1 MKLKLYVVALLVL
14 MQNSMA
20 QTEPL
25 DVYICAGQSNMAGAG
40 QKEELPADLQAAQ
53 TNVFIFD
60 GTKWSVFEPG
70 PKRVGPEVL
79 FAYTL
84 QRALNKPIGII
95 KHAKGGTNLAKD
107 WNPELS
113 TNLYAALKDKVAAAG
128 KSRKINIKGMIW
140 MQGEND
146 SKFEE
151 MAKVYSQ
158 NLVNLIQTARK
169 DFNSP
174 EMPFVA
180 GRVNP
185 PPAYKFANLVRTA
198 QEKCTVERYSYI
210 NCDDLTTQEGGLHY
224 DTAGLVEMG
233 KRFAQSIQNLK

>member
-1 MKLKLYVVALLVL
+1 MKMKIVAMLALAMNVA
-14 MQNSMA
+14 A
-20 QTEPL
+20 QAAEPL
-25 DVYICAGQSNMAGAG
+25 DVYICAGQSNMVGAG
-40 QKEELPADLQAAQ
+40 QKEELPAELQAAQ
-53 TNVFIFD
+53 TNVFVFD
-60 GTKWSVFEPG
+60 GAKWIVMEPS
-70 PKRVGPEVL
+70 KRVGPEVS

-107 WNPELS
+107 WNPADPKS
-113 TNLYAALKDKVAAAG
+113 LYSQLKQKVDAAG
-128 KSRKINIKGMIW
+128 KAREIRIAGMIW

-146 SKFEE
+146 SRFEE

-158 NLVNLIQTARK
+158 NLANLIQTARK

-174 EMPFVA
+174 ETPFAA

-185 PPAYKFANLVRTA
+185 PPAYKFADLVRTA
-198 QEKCTVERYSYI
+198 QEKCTVERYSCI
-210 NCDDLTTQEGGLHY
+210 NCDELTMQEGNLHY

>member
-1 MKLKLYVVALLVL
+1 MKIIAMLALAMNVA
-14 MQNSMA
+14 A
-20 QTEPL
+20 QAAEPL

-40 QKEELPADLQAAQ
+40 KKTELPAELQAAQ
-53 TNVFIFD
+53 TNVFVFD
-60 GTKWSVFEPG
+60 GKTWRVFEPG
-70 PKRVGPEVL
+70 PKGIGPEVS

-107 WNPELS
+107 WNPAIS

-128 KSRKINIKGMIW
+128 QSRKINIKGMIW

-146 SKFEE
+146 SKYEE
-151 MAKVYSQ
+151 MAKVYAQ
-158 NLVNLIQTARK
+158 NLTDFIQTARK

-185 PPAYKFANLVRTA
+185 PPAYTFANLVRTA
-198 QEKCTVERYSYI
+198 QATCAVEGYSYI
-210 NCDDLTTQEGGLHY
+210 DCDGLTKQEGNLHY

-233 KRFAQSIQNLK
+233 KRFAQKMPDSD

>member
-1 MKLKLYVVALLVL
+1 MKMKIVAMLALAMNVA
-14 MQNSMA
+14 A
-20 QTEPL
+20 QAAEPL

-40 QKEELPADLQAAQ
+40 QKEELPAELQAAQ

-60 GTKWSVFEPG
+60 GAKWTVMEPS
-70 PKRVGPEVL
+70 KRVGPEVS

-95 KHAKGGTNLAKD
+95 KYAKGGTNLAKD
-107 WNPELS
+107 WSPENPAS
-113 TNLYAALKDKVAAAG
+113 LYAKLKTTVAAAG
-128 KSRKINIKGMIW
+128 QARKISIKGMIW

-146 SKFEE
+146 SRYEE
-151 MAKVYSQ
+151 MAKAYAQ
-158 NLVNLIQTARK
+158 NLTNFIQTARK

-185 PPAYKFANLVRTA
+185 PYAFSNLVRTA
-198 QEKCTVERYSYI
+198 QSTCTVEGYSYI
-210 NCDDLTTQEGGLHY
+210 DCDDLSKQEGGLHY

-233 KRFAQSIQNLK
+233 KRFALSIQNLQ

>member
-1 MKLKLYVVALLVL
+1 MKMKIIATLALVINVA
-14 MQNSMA
+14 A
-20 QTEPL
+20 QAAEPL

-40 QKEELPADLQAAQ
+40 KKTELPAELQAAQ
-53 TNVFIFD
+53 TNIFVFD
-60 GTKWSVFEPG
+60 GKTWRVFEPG
-70 PKRVGPEVL
+70 PKGVGPEVS

-128 KSRKINIKGMIW
+128 QSRKINIKGMIW

-146 SKFEE
+146 SKYEE
-151 MAKVYSQ
+151 MAKAYAQ
-158 NLVNLIQTARK
+158 NLTDFIQTARK

-174 EMPFVA
+174 GMPFVA

-185 PPAYKFANLVRTA
+185 PYAFSNLVRTA
-198 QEKCTVERYSYI
+198 QTTCTVDGYSYI
-210 NCDDLTTQEGGLHY
+210 DCDDLTKEDGNLHY

-233 KRFAQSIQNLK
+233 KRFAQKILGSN